1 MTELCAHICIL
12 PFICISIRHS
22 FPTLG
27 SLNNFSHFC
36 IIPLLNRMSSSSSDS
51 PDLVSAK
58 KKIDGVINYE
68 SLPKAVD
75 DPLWVDIKKEAILS
89 LGELGALKNARCIPS
104 NGK

>member
-1 MTELCAHICIL
+1 
-12 PFICISIRHS
+12 
-22 FPTLG
+22 
-27 SLNNFSHFC
+27 
-36 IIPLLNRMSSSSSDS
+36 MSSSSSDS